1 MRPSSWFTLIY
12 LLSLGAAPAAARAED
27 VPVGSI
33 EIMSGPVAAYGLSIA
48 AGLRMGFEEI
58 NAKGVL
64 GGRKVALTLE
74 DSSGTKEGAI
84 AAIRKLIGRDKV
96 VAIIGPTLSTEMFA
110 VGPIAN
116 QRGVP
121 IIGTSTTAE
130 GITAIGPNVFRV
142 SLPEAV
148 VVPATFARA
157 KAQGVKTVAIMY
169 ANDDA
174 YSKSGHDAMTRA
186 AKAAALDVVADES
199 FGSRDTDFSA
209 QLTKIIGL
217 KPDALAIS
225 STVEPMSGILLAAK
239 TLGLPPKTLLV
250 GGNGANSPKLAEIA
264 GAAAEGLI
272 VGSPWSLGKDDPQ
285 NKAFV
290 EGFTKAA
297 GHPPDQF
304 AAQAYDAAH
313 ILAAAIDASGDAT
326 PAHIREALQKV
337 TYTGV
342 TGPFAFDASRDPAR
356 TEGVVVLEMRGG
368 HLRILP
374 P

>member
-1 MRPSSWFTLIY
+1 MSHLRHLAAFGVLLTLV
-12 LLSLGAAPAAARAED
+12 SPALAD

-33 EIMSGPVAAYGLSIA
+33 EIMSGPAASYGQSIA
-48 AGLRMGFEEI
+48 AGLKLGFGEVNE
-58 NAKGVL
+58 KGVL
-64 GGRKVALTLE
+64 GGQKIVLTLE
-74 DSSGTKEGAI
+74 DTGGNKDSAI
-84 AAIRKLIGRDKV
+84 AAARTLIGRDKV

-130 GITAIGPNVFRV
+130 GITAIGPDVFRV

-148 VVPATFARA
+148 VIPVTFAQV
-157 KAQGVKTVAIMY
+157 KARGVKSVALMY

-174 YSKSGHDAMTRA
+174 FSKSGHDAMVRA
-186 AKAAALDVVADES
+186 AKADGMTIVADES

-209 QLTKIIGL
+209 QLTKVIEL

-225 STVEPMSGILLAAK
+225 GTVEPTSGILLAAK
-239 TLGLPPKTLLV
+239 TLGLPAKTLLI
-250 GGNGANSPKLAEIA
+250 GGNGANSPKLGEIA
-264 GAAAEGLI
+264 GAAADGLI
-272 VGSPWSLGKDDPQ
+272 VGSPWSLGKDDPL

-290 EGFTKAA
+290 ENYTKAV
-297 GHPPDQF
+297 GKPPDQF

-313 ILAAAIDASGDAT
+313 ILGAAIDASGDGT
-326 PAHIREALQKV
+326 SAHIRDALLKV
-337 TYTGV
+337 HYTGV
-342 TGPFAFDASRDPAR
+342 TGPFSFDANRDPAR

-368 HLRILP
+368 HFRILP
-374 P
+374 AP